1 MNTFKKIGLFFC
13 IGIIGVV
20 FGVVAA
26 MQWHNLGAAD
36 TTAHKHPLT
45 KVTGHAATCQ
55 ETGIKDY
62 WECPDCAKYFADAE
76 GLVEMTSTE
85 LANWK
90 VIKKAHH
97 ETNEHHHV
105 AEIKA
110 NCAHDGNIEYYT
122 CIYCGDYFDDA
133 NCKIPVSND
142 FIKYNKTNNHEIIF
156 VKATTAKCNQP
167 GMAAHYECQVCG
179 QKYTDKNGE
188 TTTTAEALVITVEHE
203 LIPVAAVEA
212 TCTTEGNIAHH
223 HCTECEQ
230 NFKNEQALNPIDV
243 TVGKLNHEI
252 EYVEATPAT
261 CETAGNHAYYHCSE
275 CDGKFTDEACTK
287 IITDYVINA
296 LGHNHVA
303 VENKT
308 KSTNRYLYFE
318 NICNRDGCNHFN
330 GEFKRTLFAENN
342 VNLNKNLELFVSND
356 EHIEITIK
364 DENNEEKT
372 ILKYFD
378 LYRLDWNNSQNNGQT
393 VKINLVIPDIY
404 DSENA
409 QYSYNGDIVKGI
421 LTTLEINLDDVKKN
435 NDLEWYFD
443 WNGDGIF
450 EQTIRIHV
458 ENFNA

>member
-20 FGVVAA
+20 FGVVAT
-26 MQWHNLGAAD
+26 MQWPNLGAAD
-36 TTAHKHPLT
+36 NTPAHEHPLT

-85 LANWK
+85 LASWK
-90 VIKKAHH
+90 VIEKTHH

-110 NCAHDGNIEYYT
+110 NCAHDGNMEYYT
-122 CIYCGDYFDDA
+122 CMFCGDYFEDENCMEPA
-133 NCKIPVSND
+133 NKDWV
-142 FIKYNKTNNHEIIF
+142 KYPKTNKHDIIF

-179 QKYTDKNGE
+179 QKYTDKDGE

-212 TCTTEGNIAHH
+212 TCTAEGNIAHY

-243 TVGKLNHEI
+243 TVGKLDHKI

-275 CDGKFTDEACTK
+275 CDGKFKDEACTE
-287 IITDYVINA
+287 IITDYVIT
-296 LGHNHVA
+296 LEHEYIA

-308 KSTNRYLYFE
+308 KSTKRYLCFE
-318 NICNRDGCNHFN
+318 RICNRDGCNHFD
-330 GEFKRTLFAENN
+330 GEFKQNLFAENDIEEN
-342 VNLNKNLELFVSND
+342 NGLNLSVKNDAF
-356 EHIEITIK
+356 IQITIK
-364 DENNEEKT
+364 DENNEEK
-372 ILKYFD
+372 IINKDFD
-378 LYRLDWNNSQNNGQT
+378 LYLLDWNDSQKDGQT

-404 DSENA
+404 DSENV
-409 QYSYNGDIVKGI
+409 QYSYNGDIVKGV
-421 LTTLEINLDDVKKN
+421 LETLEINLDDVKEN
-435 NDLEWYFD
+435 YILEWYFD

-450 EQTIRIHV
+450 EQTIRV
-458 ENFNA
+458 QVNNYTA